1 MSRFEMRPGIGRKVA
16 VAVVV
21 LLLAVVPLVVTDQYY
36 LHVVITAIVNSVL
49 AMTFVLVLRTGLINL
64 SMAAFWGLGAYG
76 TALLQQKAGLSFWVA
91 LPLAVIVAT
100 VAGVLLGLI
109 VVRFSG
115 FGFVILTLVIASI
128 IPVVFGTFEY
138 FGRYVGILNVGV
150 PEAIRL
156 PGGIELEFYSK
167 TSFYYLA
174 LVIASICVLVL
185 LGFYASSIGRAW
197 RAIGLSS
204 ALAQSVGIDL
214 FRYRL
219 VAWTLGC
226 TIAAF
231 VGGFYATYAGALVPG
246 TFGPFKSIYVQIYA
260 ILGGMGFVILGPI
273 VGAFLLT
280 VLPEL
285 LRFSQDSEPILTGVI
300 IILIVIFLPLGV
312 LGSLAALWDDR
323 RLQALIGRVW
333 PRRRNGHPGVPLG
346 DAGQD
351 PGHSDLPQEGADS

>member
-1 MSRFEMRPGIGRKVA
+1 MSRFEMRPGIGRK
-16 VAVVV
+16 
-21 LLLAVVPLVVTDQYY
+21 LAVVIGVVALAVLPLVVTDQYY

-49 AMTFVLVLRTGLINL
+49 AMTFILVLRTGLINL
-64 SMAAFWGLGAYG
+64 AMAAFWGLGAYG
-76 TALLQQKAGLSFWVA
+76 TALLQQKADLSFWVS
-91 LPLAVIVAT
+91 LPLAVIMAT
-100 VAGVLLGLI
+100 AIGVLLGLI

-138 FGRYVGILNVGV
+138 FGRYVGILNVAV
-150 PEAIRL
+150 PEAIPL
-156 PGGIELEFYSK
+156 PGGSEIEFYSK

-174 LVIASICVLVL
+174 LVIASISVVIL

-226 TIAAF
+226 AIAAF
-231 VGGFYATYAGALVPG
+231 IGGFYATYAGALVPG
-246 TFGPFKSIYVQIYA
+246 TFGPFKSIYVQIFA
-260 ILGGMGFVILGPI
+260 ILGGMGFVIMGPI

-312 LGSLAALWDDR
+312 LGSLANLWDDR
-323 RLQALIGRVW
+323 RVQKLVGRVW
-333 PRRRNGHPGVPLG
+333 PGRRDRHPGVPLG
-346 DAGQD
+346 DVGK
-351 PGHSDLPQEGADS
+351 GSEHGDLPSSGGDS